1 MEMTKSKILWADD
14 EIDMLKPHIMFLR
27 NKGLD
32 VVTANNGRDALDM
45 VAREHFDIVILDE
58 HMPGLSGLETLALI
72 KQFNDLIPVVMI
84 TKSEEEDIMNQAIGS
99 KIADY
104 LIKPVNPNQILL
116 SIKKIL
122 QSGHL
127 VNRQTAT
134 DYRMEFSRLAGAIN
148 RCDKIDDWYELY
160 RRLVSWEIKLSSSDP
175 NMAEML
181 HEQMSDANAT
191 FGKWV
196 KANYEGWFGSDKAP
210 LMSHNILK
218 QRIFPL
224 LDSGRKLFMLVI
236 DNLRLDQ
243 WQAVRGMVTE
253 GATFSEELYTSIL
266 PTATQY
272 ARNALFSGLTPS
284 AIAELYPTLWSD
296 EDDEESKN
304 LNEERLIAAALERNK
319 RNIRFSYMKVND
331 SATIERISR
340 DLDSLANNDLNLM
353 VINTIDM
360 LSHARTESRMMRELV
375 TNSAAYRSITESW
388 FRHSAILELIKK
400 ILSKGFTIMLTSDH
414 GTIQVKNAVKII
426 SEKDI
431 NSNLRYKV
439 GRHLT
444 TTDRNVYEVKQPQ
457 RIGLPRYNLSS
468 TYVFAT
474 GDNFFAYP
482 NNYNQYAQ
490 YYHDTFQHGGISMEE
505 MLVPLILINTK

>member
-1 MEMTKSKILWADD
+1 
-14 EIDMLKPHIMFLR
+14 
-27 NKGLD
+27 
-32 VVTANNGRDALDM
+32 
-45 VAREHFDIVILDE
+45 
-58 HMPGLSGLETLALI
+58 
-72 KQFNDLIPVVMI
+72 
-84 TKSEEEDIMNQAIGS
+84 
-99 KIADY
+99 
-104 LIKPVNPNQILL
+104 
-116 SIKKIL
+116 
-122 QSGHL
+122 
-127 VNRQTAT
+127 
-134 DYRMEFSRLAGAIN
+134 
-148 RCDKIDDWYELY
+148 
-160 RRLVSWEIKLSSSDP
+160 
-175 NMAEML
+175 
-181 HEQMSDANAT
+181 
-191 FGKWV
+191 
-196 KANYEGWFGSDKAP
+196 
-210 LMSHNILK
+210 
-218 QRIFPL
+218 
-224 LDSGRKLFMLVI
+224 
-236 DNLRLDQ
+236 
-243 WQAVRGMVTE
+243 
-253 GATFSEELYTSIL
+253 
-266 PTATQY
+266 
-272 ARNALFSGLTPS
+272 
-284 AIAELYPTLWSD
+284 
-296 EDDEESKN
+296 
-304 LNEERLIAAALERNK
+304 
-319 RNIRFSYMKVND
+319 MKVND